1 MKQFYQIRESVKLDE
16 KRFGGDTN
24 IPPSPETKK
33 YIESGKAKI
42 LKKVPSVL
50 GPTTKFVVIE
60 RPNKMSMRVLSGP
73 NMVARGM
80 SMNDKV
86 IMATISD
93 PKKGRIKMFAFHG
106 SHINIAKAM
115 QFAINNKL
123 VTTTKMESVELDEME
138 NAQYEIRDIMK
149 KIGIRAK
156 IGSGRTVKVGN
167 SRDAKKLKAALK
179 KHKPGRGAENI
190 KSYKVVGESV
200 ELDEAGR
207 YNYGKKGDS
216 PRKKKTRCQT
226 NGISWHNV
234 WWKDEGQV
242 Y

>member
-1 MKQFYQIRESVKLDE
+1 KGIKMKQFYQIRESVKLDE

-123 VTTTKMESVELDEME
+123 VTTTKMESVELDEG
-138 NAQYEIRDIMK
+138 IRDFK
-149 KIGIRAK
+149 VGDKVKIVDDDSEH
-156 IGSGRTVKVGN
+156 IGSIGKITKLSGSGLRQNALVK
-167 SRDAKKLKAALK
+167 
-179 KHKPGRGAENI
+179 I
-190 KSYKVVGESV
+190 KNGKTIQVMTRLDIIKESV
-200 ELDEAGR
+200 ELDEAD
-207 YNYGKKGDS
+207 NTAAVAKQVKQAVKK
-216 PRKKKTRCQT
+216 
-226 NGISWHNV
+226 
-234 WWKDEGQV
+234 
-242 Y
+242 